1 MTSPRDAML
10 DSAIALFRQRG
21 IADTSVRDI
30 VEHSG
35 APRGSVY
42 HHFPGGKEQ
51 LAAEATERAGS
62 FIALLLATLEKRPPA
77 EAIAS
82 FVGYWSS
89 SMTHNEFR
97 DGCPAAAAALSDDAP
112 AAREA
117 AATAFSRWEE
127 ILASALIARG
137 RAADDAE
144 SLATLSIAAIEGAL
158 ILSRAQ
164 ESNEP
169 LRKVGVQLRALL
181 ADQPGKGDASA
192 PN

>member
-1 MTSPRDAML
+1 MGNPSGTTSPRDAML
-10 DSAIALFRQRG
+10 NSAITLFRQRG
-21 IADTSVRDI
+21 IADTSMRDV

-35 APRGSVY
+35 APRGSIY

-51 LAAEATERAGS
+51 LAAEATERAGA
-62 FIALLLATLEKRPPA
+62 FIGSLLSALDERPPE

-89 SMTHNEFR
+89 TMVRNEFR

-112 AAREA
+112 GARA
-117 AATAFSRWEE
+117 AAAAAFSSWEK
-127 ILASALIARG
+127 ILTTALTARG
-137 RAADDAE
+137 RTPDEAE
-144 SLATLSIAAIEGAL
+144 SLATLAIAAIEGAL

-164 ESNEP
+164 ESDEP

-181 ADQPGKGDASA
+181 AD
-192 PN
+192 

>member
-1 MTSPRDAML
+1 VTVSGTSKAASPRDAML
-10 DSAIALFRQRG
+10 DSAITLFRQRG

-62 FIALLLATLEKRPPA
+62 FIALLLSTLEERPPE

-82 FVGYWSS
+82 FVGYWST
-89 SMTHNEFR
+89 SMTRNQFR
-97 DGCPAAAAALSDDAP
+97 DGCPAAAAALSDDTP

-117 AATAFSRWEE
+117 AALAFGQWEE
-127 ILASALIARG
+127 TLTSALVARG
-137 RAADDAE
+137 RTADDAA

-158 ILSRAQ
+158 ILSRAKQ
-164 ESNEP
+164 SDQP
-169 LRKVGVQLRALL
+169 LARVGQQLQVLL
-181 ADQPGKGDASA
+181 APR
-192 PN
+192 

>member
-1 MTSPRDAML
+1 MTMAGGTGRTSPRDAML
-10 DSAIALFRQRG
+10 DSAITLFRQRG
-21 IADTSVRDI
+21 IADTSMRDV

-35 APRGSVY
+35 APRGSIY

-62 FIALLLATLEKRPPA
+62 FIALLLTTLESRPPE

-89 SMTHNEFR
+89 SMTRNEFR

-117 AATAFSRWEE
+117 AAAAFSSWEQ
-127 ILASALIARG
+127 ILTSALIARG
-137 RAADDAE
+137 RSADEAA

-164 ESNEP
+164 QSDQP
-169 LRKVGVQLRALL
+169 LARVGQQLQTLL
-181 ADQPGKGDASA
+181 ALR
-192 PN
+192 